1 MHFLKSYLKKK
12 YKLLIQGLFKLFY
25 PKIKIASPNEIKNFL
40 TNKQIVIEDITYNI
54 FKTNKARLYTTSV
67 HDQSVIIENK
77 LIPGPSFQLRIKEND
92 KFFARNNGK

>member
-92 KFFARNNGK
+92 KFFGKK